1 MQTKKS
7 EGTAGTSETENKKLT
22 RGEVLQLLR
31 VCWSQLME
39 NGGNKR
45 IEKKEGFLYYSMKL
59 AETFKEVEE
68 LDEESHVQAI
78 GFRYEDEEEDFEDED
93 GEEDE

>member
-45 IEKKEGFLYYSMKL
+45 IEKKEGFLYYLMKL

-78 GFRYEDEEEDFEDED
+78 GFRYEDEEEDFEDE
-93 GEEDE
+93 EEDEDE